1 MRDGGRGVGQLCT
14 PEIMQ
19 QAPMVQLQAL
29 WTYDT
34 VFAEYLCLKFTCAVI
49 GICTE
54 KAGKHLAVLCKRCIR
69 KSYSY

>member
-1 MRDGGRGVGQLCT
+1 MREVGRGVGQLCT

-29 WTYDT
+29 WTHDT
-34 VFAEYLCLKFTCAVI
+34 VFAEYLYLKFTCGII

-54 KAGKHLAVLCKRCIR
+54 KPVKI
-69 KSYSY
+69 